1 MSQVWLA
8 ADGPTRT
15 QLSSAL
21 GVTDDSFLASYQ
33 SAIGS
38 LTSGST
44 SSNVTCDVFNGLYL
58 RDGFSV
64 KANYSA
70 VLSTYYSSS
79 VSTFSGP
86 ADAAQAIN
94 AAVAA
99 TTNNLIP
106 RLVDAE
112 ALTDAVFVLVS
123 ALYFKGNWKEE
134 FYADSTRPA
143 QFLTVSGNKTVDMMH
158 MEMRVPYVDKASYDV
173 ISLPYTDSN
182 YKMVLLRPA
191 ARTMASVQSL
201 VNSLNTLDVANIL
214 SQLQETRL
222 YVAMPRF
229 KLETEYSL
237 LSALQAL
244 GIQHLFSGTADLG
257 NMADSQLLVN
267 KVFHKVVIEVDEKGT
282 EAAGAGGVAG
292 ITSVP
297 PSFTLD
303 RPFVAIVWN
312 SLHSVNMFTAYVAS
326 PAS

>member
-1 MSQVWLA
+1 MDL
-8 ADGPTRT
+8 
-15 QLSSAL
+15 LEL
-21 GVTDDSFLASYQ
+21 
-33 SAIGS
+33 
-38 LTSGST
+38 

-70 VLSTYYSSS
+70 VLSTYYSAS

-99 TTNNLIP
+99 TTNNLI
-106 RLVDAE
+106 RQLVDAE
-112 ALTDAVFVLVS
+112 ALTDAVFVL
-123 ALYFKGNWKEE
+123 L
-134 FYADSTRPA
+134 
-143 QFLTVSGNKTVDMMH
+143 
-158 MEMRVPYVDKASYDV
+158 
-173 ISLPYTDSN
+173 I
-182 YKMVLLRPA
+182 
-191 ARTMASVQSL
+191 
-201 VNSLNTLDVANIL
+201 
-214 SQLQETRL
+214 
-222 YVAMPRF
+222 
-229 KLETEYSL
+229 
-237 LSALQAL
+237 
-244 GIQHLFSGTADLG
+244 
-257 NMADSQLLVN
+257 VN

-282 EAAGAGGVAG
+282 EAAGAGGVVG